1 MAESKIDQIKAL
13 LTETPEMSL
22 SEVRKYFETKG
33 ETFSS
38 PTYYHAKKQLDGGSK
53 TTKPKL
59 KWRTPKP
66 KRSNREPAVAA
77 KDDRRSTGSIK
88 SVVAAHGALR
98 QPVAEALELLGSRE
112 HVIELIQ
119 NMLG

>member
-13 LTETPEMSL
+13 LTENSEMSL
-22 SEVRKYFETKG
+22 SEVRKYFEAKG

-38 PTYYHAKKQLDGGSK
+38 PTYYHAKQQLDGGK
-53 TTKPKL
+53 KPKKTKL
-59 KWRTPKP
+59 KLKM
-66 KRSNREPAVAA
+66 KRSNREPAMAA
-77 KDDRRSTGSIK
+77 KDDRQPASSIK

-112 HVIELIQ
+112 HVMELVQ
-119 NMLG
+119 SLLS